1 MKLKNILEIKS
12 THNNSEI
19 IDDENLELDSE
30 KLNYIQKL
38 IDELDSHNT
47 PNQKEGVKK
56 ISLKKK
62 IKKVIKEK
70 SKKKTS
76 GKKKLKK

>member
-38 IDELDSHNT
+38 IDE
-47 PNQKEGVKK
+47 
-56 ISLKKK
+56 
-62 IKKVIKEK
+62 
-70 SKKKTS
+70 
-76 GKKKLKK
+76 